1 MSDPTTV
8 ELPGCKSSSQR
19 ALLLAALAEG
29 ESRLVGL
36 GEGADTRELTAG
48 LQTLGWSLETE
59 DGAIRVLGSGGPRPV
74 AVDRLDVGEGGSTLR
89 FLAPL
94 LAAGGGVVD
103 LMLAPALARRP
114 HEDLLFL
121 LEQLG
126 ATAELQGTR
135 LRLRSEGWNTAEVS
149 VPTALS
155 SQFLSGL
162 LMAAGTTPM
171 RFRLEQTPV
180 SAGYLE
186 MTVALLQQFRG
197 EAVLVRDGLRWE
209 QQAGFGEGQE
219 LLIPADT
226 SAVVF
231 FAVAA
236 VLRGQ
241 AIAIDRPWAAHHPDV
256 AVLDFLVEAGLL
268 TVEGTTLRP
277 AGAPA
282 SVASALSFDLQASPD
297 SGPALAV
304 LAAGLSAGIRFQ
316 HPERLRAKESDR
328 VDGMRR
334 LAALGGATMREEPG
348 ALWIGPV
355 AGETPAAEPR
365 FRCQDDHRLAMA
377 AGIAGLVWGDRPL
390 DHPAVVAKSF
400 PDFWEQHARLA

>member
-1 MSDPTTV
+1 MSDATTV

-36 GEGADTRELTAG
+36 GEGADTRELTAA
-48 LQTLGWSLETE
+48 LQALGWSLEPE
-59 DGAIRVLGSGGPRPV
+59 EGALRVLGSGGPRPV
-74 AVDRLDVGEGGSTLR
+74 AVDRLEVGEGGSTLR

-94 LAAGGGVVD
+94 AAAGGGAVD

-126 ATAELQGTR
+126 ATAEVQGTR
-135 LRLRSEGWNTAEVS
+135 LRLRSEGWSTTEVS

-162 LMAAGTTPM
+162 LMAAGATPM
-171 RFRLEQTPV
+171 RFRLEQAPV

-197 EAVLVRDGLRWE
+197 AAVLARDGLRWE

-236 VLRGQ
+236 VLLDR

-256 AVLDFLVEAGLL
+256 AVLDFLTEAGLL

-277 AGAPA
+277 AGAPSTVTTA
-282 SVASALSFDLQASPD
+282 PIFDLQTSPD

-304 LAAGLSAGIRFQ
+304 LAAGLPAGIRFL

-334 LAALGGATMREEPG
+334 LAALGGATMREEAG
-348 ALWIGPV
+348 ARWIGPV
-355 AGETPAAEPR
+355 AGETPPLEDP

-377 AGIAGLVWGDRPL
+377 AGIAGLVWGERAL